1 LIRAWRLTKRRH
13 ADTARTG
20 EGGLYAP
27 GRWHRQGLRVVYG
40 AESLSLAALE
50 VLVHLG
56 RSDLNID
63 LVAIGIEIPDDVGID
78 RITVDTLPPHW
89 RAEPPALATVELG
102 SEWLER
108 AAAAVLV
115 VPSAIIRQEHN
126 YVLNPAHPD
135 FQRILFGEPEP
146 FAFDP
151 RLWI

>member
-1 LIRAWRLTKRRH
+1 MIRAWRLAKRRH
-13 ADTARTG
+13 ADTTRTG
-20 EGGLYAP
+20 EGGLHSP

-56 RSDLNID
+56 RSDLNIE
-63 LVAIGIEIPDDVGID
+63 LVAIGIEIPDDVSVD
-78 RITVDTLPPHW
+78 RITVDALPQDW

-102 SEWLER
+102 SAWLER

-115 VPSAIIRQEHN
+115 VPSAIIPREHN
-126 YVLNPAHPD
+126 YVLNPAHSD

-151 RLWI
+151 RLWT